1 MLVSP
6 IILAFDAATGP
17 VSVAVWKNGSVAAYL
32 ETETP
37 VTQSARLVPMIEQAL
52 LESGT
57 EYRQLSAIAA
67 TIGPGS
73 FTGIRVGL
81 ATARGLCLAAGV
93 KGIGFS
99 TLEIVAYAAHK
110 ISPSPGPPVLA
121 ILNAGKG
128 EYYTQAFDTAP
139 HWKARSGP
147 RVETLE
153 SAASRM
159 PASFVTAGNA
169 AIAGVAS
176 APVTFPRADALAEL
190 AALQHEPA
198 AALKPFYI
206 RPPDATPLVK
216 KPGVLL

>member
-6 IILAFDAATGP
+6 AILAFDTATGP
-17 VSVAVWKNGSVAAYL
+17 VSVAVWKNGAVAAYL
-32 ETETP
+32 ETEIP

-52 LESGT
+52 SQSGT

-81 ATARGLCLAAGV
+81 ATARGLCLAAGI

-99 TLEIVAYAAHK
+99 TLEVVAYAAHK
-110 ISPSPGPPVLA
+110 NSLSPGSPLLA

-139 HWKARSGP
+139 HWKAQSEP
-147 RVETLE
+147 HVEPLE
-153 SAASRM
+153 SAASRV
-159 PASFVTAGNA
+159 PGPFVTAGNA
-169 AIAGVAS
+169 TMPGVVS
-176 APVTFPRADALAEL
+176 VPVTFPRADALAEL
-190 AALQHEPA
+190 AALQHEPV